1 MAVGIFA
8 GHVTRMHTWRIDIRM
23 NPDTGDDMTQK
34 LSREEREMQKLLK
47 KIRKKAAG
55 VPQEKRWQD
64 PTTRRDDAGV
74 EEALD
79 LFREM
84 KRREF

>member
-1 MAVGIFA
+1 
-8 GHVTRMHTWRIDIRM
+8 
-23 NPDTGDDMTQK
+23 MTQK
-34 LSREEREMQKLLK
+34 LSREEREMQRLLK
-47 KIRKKAAG
+47 KIQKKVKT
-55 VPQEKRWQD
+55 VPQNKRWQD
-64 PTTRRDDAGV
+64 ATTRRDDEGM

>member
-1 MAVGIFA
+1 
-8 GHVTRMHTWRIDIRM
+8 
-23 NPDTGDDMTQK
+23 MTQK

-47 KIRKKAAG
+47 KLRKKASG
-55 VPQEKRWQD
+55 VPAGKRYQD
-64 PTTRRDDAGV
+64 PTTIRDDEDM
-74 EEALD
+74 EEATA

>member
-1 MAVGIFA
+1 
-8 GHVTRMHTWRIDIRM
+8 M
-23 NPDTGDDMTQK
+23 NPHTGDDMTQK
-34 LSREEREMQKLLK
+34 LSREEREMQRLLK

-55 VPQEKRWQD
+55 VPVEKRWQD

>member
-1 MAVGIFA
+1 
-8 GHVTRMHTWRIDIRM
+8 
-23 NPDTGDDMTQK
+23 MTQK
-34 LSREEREMQKLLK
+34 LSREEREMQRLLK
-47 KIRKKAAG
+47 KIQKKAKT
-55 VPQEKRWQD
+55 VPAEKRWQD
-64 PTTRRDDAGV
+64 PTTRRDDEGV

>member
-1 MAVGIFA
+1 MGIFA
-8 GHVTRMHTWRIDIRM
+8 GHVACMHTWRIDIRITL
-23 NPDTGDDMTQK
+23 NQGDDMTQK

-55 VPQEKRWQD
+55 VPADKRWQD
-64 PTTRRDDAGV
+64 PTTRRDDEGV

>member
-1 MAVGIFA
+1 
-8 GHVTRMHTWRIDIRM
+8 
-23 NPDTGDDMTQK
+23 MTQK

-47 KIRKKAAG
+47 KIQKKAKS
-55 VPQEKRWQD
+55 VPMEKRWQD

-84 KRREF
+84 KKREF

>member
-1 MAVGIFA
+1 
-8 GHVTRMHTWRIDIRM
+8 
-23 NPDTGDDMTQK
+23 MTQK
-34 LSREEREMQKLLK
+34 LSREEREMQRLLK

-55 VPQEKRWQD
+55 VPAEKRWQD
-64 PTTRRDDAGV
+64 PTTRRDDEGV
-74 EEALD
+74 EDALD

>member
-1 MAVGIFA
+1 
-8 GHVTRMHTWRIDIRM
+8 
-23 NPDTGDDMTQK
+23 MTQK

-47 KIRKKAAG
+47 KMRKKASG
-55 VPQEKRWQD
+55 VPAGKRYQD
-64 PTTRRDDAGV
+64 PTTIRDDEDMEDAI
-74 EEALD
+74 A